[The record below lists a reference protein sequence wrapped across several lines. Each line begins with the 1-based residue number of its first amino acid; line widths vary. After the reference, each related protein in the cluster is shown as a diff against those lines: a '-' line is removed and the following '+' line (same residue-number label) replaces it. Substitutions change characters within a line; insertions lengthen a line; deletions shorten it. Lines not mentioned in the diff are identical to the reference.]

1 MELNLTQEQVAQ
13 INAILNSMPISELQ
27 RVQAI
32 IKILQDA
39 SRIAGQTEVEEDV
52 PETETHELDS

>member
-32 IKILQDA
+32 IKIFQDA
-39 SRIAGQTEVEEDV
+39 SQAEAEGDA
-52 PETETHELDS
+52 PETETRELNS

>member
-32 IKILQDA
+32 IKIFQDA
-39 SRIAGQTEVEEDV
+39 SQTEAEGDA
-52 PETETHELDS
+52 PETETRELNS